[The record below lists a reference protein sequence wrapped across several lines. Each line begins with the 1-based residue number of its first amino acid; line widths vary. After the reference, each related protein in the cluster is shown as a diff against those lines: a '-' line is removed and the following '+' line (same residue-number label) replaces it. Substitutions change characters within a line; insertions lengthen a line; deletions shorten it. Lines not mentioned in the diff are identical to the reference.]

1 MGLIMYI
8 VMIYSDS
15 TDPWAYG
22 TFRSLKS
29 AKEFKKQYQSSWSDR
44 DWYSL
49 DAHIIEL
56 SKGDSK

>member
-8 VMIYSDS
+8 LMIYSDS

-29 AKEFKKQYQSSWSDR
+29 AKDFKKEYQSTWDNR
-44 DWYSL
+44 DWDSL
-49 DAHIIEL
+49 DAHIIKL
-56 SKGDSK
+56 TKQKGT

>member
-22 TFRSLKS
+22 TFKSLIS
-29 AKEFKKQYQSSWSDR
+29 AKEFKKQYQSSWSER

-56 SKGDSK
+56 SKGE

>member
-1 MGLIMYI
+1 MYI

-22 TFRSLKS
+22 SFRSLKS
-29 AKEFKKQYQSSWSDR
+29 AKRFKKEYQSTWSER

-49 DAHIIEL
+49 EAHIIKL
-56 SKGDSK
+56 NKGA